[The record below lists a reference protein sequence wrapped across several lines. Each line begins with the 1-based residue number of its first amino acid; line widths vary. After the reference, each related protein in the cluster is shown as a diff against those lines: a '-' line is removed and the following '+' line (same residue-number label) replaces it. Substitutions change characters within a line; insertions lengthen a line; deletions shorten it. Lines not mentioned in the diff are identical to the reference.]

1 MNYDFSYKRTNY
13 DLSRERNK
21 HEVRF
26 AKCCRGS
33 AGAGRSFNRAPEQD
47 ARSGCILLEVAQ
59 ALDPATHHALMQQ
72 IARGL
77 SALKN
82 SRRLRARAGKPAR
95 DHALLGPIKRRSGTF
110 RNPQKQ
116 AKGSGATIPL

>member
-47 ARSGCILLEVAQ
+47 ARSGCILSEVAQ
-59 ALDPATHHALMQQ
+59 ALDPATHHVLMQQ

-77 SALKN
+77 SALKQKFTSFTSTCRKTGAG
-82 SRRLRARAGKPAR
+82 SRPAW
-95 DHALLGPIKRRSGTF
+95 P
-110 RNPQKQ
+110 N
-116 AKGSGATIPL
+116 